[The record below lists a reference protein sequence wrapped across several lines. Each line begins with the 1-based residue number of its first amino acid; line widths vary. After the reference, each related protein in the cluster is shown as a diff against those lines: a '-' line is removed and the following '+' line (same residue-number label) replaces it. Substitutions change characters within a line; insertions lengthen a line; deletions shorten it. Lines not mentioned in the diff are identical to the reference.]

1 MKAVTVRGLTIGRGV
16 PKICVPI
23 AFEKEEEIIKAAREI
38 KKSPADLVEWRA
50 DWYKDIDDVQAVTKL
65 LQVLREILGD
75 LPLLMTF
82 RTKQEGGER
91 EIAAEEYA
99 ALYQKAM
106 ETGCVDLI
114 DVELM
119 MDETIV
125 NRLITKAHECGVNVI
140 SSNHDFDK
148 TPDKDEIIHRLKAMD
163 KAGAD
168 ILKIAVMPRS
178 SADVLTL
185 LDATRQMHED
195 LTEKPMI
202 TMSIGQLGVISRI
215 AGQTFGSAVTFGSL
229 GKASAPGQ
237 IDAGKLKEIL
247 EILQRKNP

>member
-1 MKAVTVRGLTIGRGV
+1 MKEVRVRNLTIGSGM
-16 PKICVPI
+16 PKICIPI
-23 AFEKEEEIIKAAREI
+23 AFEKEEEIKKTAREI
-38 KKSPADLVEWRA
+38 KGSPADLAEWRA
-50 DWYKDIDDVQAVTKL
+50 DWYEHVFDMEAVAGL
-65 LQVLREILGD
+65 LHDLRTILGD

-125 NRLITKAHECGVNVI
+125 KRLITKAHDCGVKVI
-140 SSNHDFDK
+140 SSNHDFEK
-148 TPDKDEIIHRLKAMD
+148 TPEKDEIIRRLKAMD
-163 KAGAD
+163 GAGAD

-178 SADVLTL
+178 AADVLTL
-185 LDATRQMHED
+185 LEATRKMHEE
-195 LTEKPMI
+195 LTEKPLI
-202 TMSIGQLGVISRI
+202 TMSMGQMGMISRL

-237 IDAGKLKEIL
+237 IDAVKLKEML
-247 EILQRKNP
+247 EIL

>member
-1 MKAVTVRGLTIGRGV
+1 MKEVRVRNLTIGSGM
-16 PKICVPI
+16 PKICIPI
-23 AFEKEEEIIKAAREI
+23 AFETEEEIIKAAEVI
-38 KKSPADLVEWRA
+38 KASPADLAEWRA
-50 DWYKDIDDVQAVTKL
+50 DWYEQVFDMEAVAGL
-65 LQVLREILGD
+65 LHDLRTILGD

-125 NRLITKAHECGVNVI
+125 NRLITKAHDCGVNVI

-148 TPDKDEIIHRLKAMD
+148 TPEKAEIIRRLMAMD
-163 KAGAD
+163 EMGAD

-185 LDATRQMHED
+185 LDATRQMHEE
-195 LTEKPMI
+195 LTEKPLI
-202 TMSIGQLGVISRI
+202 TMSMGQMGMISRI
-215 AGQTFGSAVTFGSL
+215 AGETFGSAVTFGSL

-237 IDAGKLKEIL
+237 IDAVKLKEIL